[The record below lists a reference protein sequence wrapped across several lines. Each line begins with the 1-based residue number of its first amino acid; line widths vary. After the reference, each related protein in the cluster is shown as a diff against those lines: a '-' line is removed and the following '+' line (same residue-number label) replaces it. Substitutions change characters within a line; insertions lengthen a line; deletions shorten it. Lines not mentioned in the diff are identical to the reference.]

1 MADDATH
8 DRNRTMG
15 WLFVAGFVLFV
26 IGISL
31 NMGLLTAFGAGAGLA
46 ALFGRKW

>member
-8 DRNRTMG
+8 GRNRTMG
-15 WLFVAGFVLFV
+15 WLFFFGFLLFV

-31 NMGLLTAFGAGAGLA
+31 NIGLLTAFGGGAGLA
-46 ALFGRKW
+46 ALLGRKW